1 MLLGLNRYWEFRRFP
16 SFSTEKIIEYFDFAI
31 RFEDSGGIEVQWKF
45 SKSLN
50 VRKSMKG
57 YRKFCR
63 SRRFWDSFGYNILQ
77 FVSQE
82 RMIKSK

>member
-31 RFEDSGGIEVQWKF
+31 RFEDSDGIEVRWKF

-50 VRKSMKG
+50 VRKSMKE

-63 SRRFWDSFGYNILQ
+63 SRRFWDSFEYNILQ